1 MAINPRGSK
10 RAVESILVTK
20 GDAALKTV
28 STALTDAN
36 GNISVADGQL
46 GVINPATSVTLPVG
60 ATKANTPFIKI
71 VQGTPTSANVPSSS
85 TYPFVTKPYEASAVI
100 DTAKVHNIYAQPY
113 SGPTSSLTVVGAPVG
128 STGEI
133 TPLDKEK
140 YTLTLGFRGRRQDE
154 YESSLHNIPVMTVEY
169 NTPDYTT
176 LGTVSPL
183 DSLVQNVVYQIN
195 KNSRAFGFNLPSYGG
210 NLPVLAFAVNSA
222 GGSGV
227 AITSAVGTVIPVVTV
242 SGFTRNY
249 VVTQDLFDTLAAA
262 VTNGAL
268 LNTATIEVVDL
279 STAGAAANADQVVIV
294 ALDDTVAYEDRTPFV
309 KVRIDVG
316 AGEAFASTLTLVKV
330 GSKAYEG
337 QGTFRQW
344 NIFYKNTAG
353 QRKYSQY
360 RGFEAIRI
368 DYPSPIVVGAKY
380 SALIFEHYDANQVS
394 FAGTSN
400 SPQKTI
406 ILVPTGDTTTKTALQ
421 TFVSNFFGVSVT
433 L

>member
-10 RAVESILVTK
+10 RAVESVLVTK
-20 GDAALKTV
+20 GDAALKTA
-28 STALTDAN
+28 STALTN
-36 GNISVADGQL
+36 GSGNISVADGQL
-46 GVINPATSVTLPVG
+46 GIINPATSVTLPGG

-71 VQGTPTSANVPSSS
+71 VQGTPTSANVSLSSN
-85 TYPFVTKPYEASAVI
+85 YPFVNKPYEASAVI
-100 DTAKVHNIYAQPY
+100 DTAKVSNIVAQPY
-113 SGPTSSLTVVGAPVG
+113 SGPTSSLTVVGAASGAGV
-128 STGEI
+128 I
-133 TPLDKEK
+133 VPLDKEK

-154 YESSLHNIPVMTVEY
+154 YESSLHNIPVMTTEY

-183 DSLVQNVVYQIN
+183 DSLVQNFVYQLN
-195 KNSRAFGFNLPSYGG
+195 KNSKAFGYNLPNYGG
-210 NLPVLAFAVNSA
+210 GLPVLAFAINSA

-227 AITSAVGTVIPVVTV
+227 AITSAVGTVVPVVKV
-242 SGFTRNY
+242 SGFNRSITI
-249 VVTQDLFDTLAAA
+249 TQDLFDTLAAA
-262 VTNGAL
+262 VTNSAL
-268 LNTATIEVVDL
+268 LNTATIELVDL
-279 STAGAAANADQVVIV
+279 STAGGAANADQIVIV
-294 ALDDTVAYEDRTPFV
+294 ALDESTAYEDRTPYV

-316 AGEAFASTLTLVKV
+316 AGETFASTLVLVKV

-337 QGTFRQW
+337 QGTYRQW

-360 RGFEAIRI
+360 RGFEAVRI
-368 DYPSPIVVGAKY
+368 DYPSPLVATEKY
-380 SALIFEHYDANQVS
+380 SALIFEHYDAEQVS

-406 ILVPTGDTTTKTALQ
+406 ILVPNGDTTTKSALQ
-421 TFVSNFFGVSVT
+421 TFVSNFFGVTVV

>member
-176 LGTVSPL
+176 LGTVDPL

-195 KNSRAFGFNLPSYGG
+195 KNSRAFGFNLPNYGG

>member
-36 GNISVADGQL
+36 GNISVADGQI

-60 ATKANTPFIKI
+60 ATKANTPFIKF

-113 SGPTSSLTVVGAPVG
+113 SGPTSSLTVVGADSGAGV
-128 STGEI
+128 I
-133 TPLDKEK
+133 VPLDKEK

-227 AITSAVGTVIPVVTV
+227 AITDAVGTVIPVVTV

-249 VVTQDLFDTLAAA
+249 VITQDLFDTLAAA
-262 VTNGAL
+262 VTAGAL

-279 STAGAAANADQVVIV
+279 STAGAAANADQIVIV
-294 ALDDTVAYEDRTPFV
+294 ALDETTAYEDRTPFV

-337 QGTFRQW
+337 QGTYRQW

-360 RGFEAIRI
+360 RGFEAIRV
-368 DYPSPIVVGAKY
+368 DYPSPIVANEKY

-406 ILVPTGDTTTKTALQ
+406 ILVPNGDTTTKTALQ
-421 TFVSNFFGVSVT
+421 TFVSNFFGVTVV